1 MARTLERPTVHPEV
15 HPDIHPDVHPDVDEF
30 IRTTLDEHEAGR
42 VTRRPVRWMRWM
54 AAAFLAIIGV
64 GVAIL
69 ALEGDEVEY
78 AVPRTADGTER
89 WLESV
94 TPTYAVPQTAD
105 GTEGWLESVTPVY
118 AVPQTAD
125 GTVGWIIATTDFAV
139 PQTADGTER
148 WLAAVAPMY
157 AVPQTADGTV
167 RWMIATTDFA
177 VPRTADGAEG
187 WIIAIGQQ
195 ADPMR
200 IVMRPVTQLPPSA
213 AGYELTY
220 LPVTPPTGI
229 SPDEPIELVVQP
241 VYRPV
246 A

>member
-30 IRTTLDEHEAGR
+30 IRTTLDEHEAER

-69 ALEGDEVEY
+69 ALQGDEVEY

-89 WLESV
+89 WLEYSA
-94 TPTYAVPQTAD
+94 PTYAVPQTAD
-105 GTEGWLESVTPVY
+105 GTERWLESVASRY
-118 AVPQTAD
+118 AVPSTADGTVRWVVATTDFVVPRSADGRVLWFEYLTPAVPSTAD
-125 GTVGWIIATTDFAV
+125 GTVGW
-139 PQTADGTER
+139 
-148 WLAAVAPMY
+148 
-157 AVPQTADGTV
+157 
-167 RWMIATTDFA
+167 MIATRDFA
-177 VPRTADGAEG
+177 VPRTADGAEA
-187 WIIAIGQQ
+187 WILSSAAPTVPVQ
-195 ADPMR
+195 

-220 LPVTPPTGI
+220 LPVTPPTGMT
-229 SPDEPIELVVQP
+229 PDQPIELVVQP
-241 VYRPV
+241 VYRPI